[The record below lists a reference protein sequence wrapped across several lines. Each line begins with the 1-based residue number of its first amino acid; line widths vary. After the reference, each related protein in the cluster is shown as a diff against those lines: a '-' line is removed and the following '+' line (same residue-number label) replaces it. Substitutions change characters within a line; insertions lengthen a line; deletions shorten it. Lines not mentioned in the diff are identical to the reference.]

1 MVLPLALVTIYL
13 ATLIRCHGVIT
24 RVQGLKGS
32 PLGVGFQGT
41 ADSRRKSPSKHS
53 FHTVNPNISRECID
67 INPCQ
72 QDTAIIRDAEIKA
85 NAANQCGRTELG
97 GNIDVGENTEN
108 AIKEKQVT
116 QVKSGS
122 NVTVTVHQVNA
133 DGAGPYTCDLD
144 ETSNTGKITHNLTVT
159 NNVPGINGLS
169 LAKTQSFN
177 ITVTMPKKLNCT
189 GGESLSY
196 LTCESAANRM

>member
-1 MVLPLALVTIYL
+1 MLATLYSKTTVYLSIMVLPLALVTIYL

-144 ETSNTGKITHNLTVT
+144 ETSNTGKITHVRKRSFL
-159 NNVPGINGLS
+159 PSQPSSRSFCGIER
-169 LAKTQSFN
+169 KQ
-177 ITVTMPKKLNCT
+177 VQ
-189 GGESLSY
+189 
-196 LTCESAANRM
+196 ANARSRTLL